1 MTTGR
6 QDQRD
11 VLSRAGVGV
20 LAFLAAVSLRLIH
33 VKAMHEKLYFFYPYF
48 DVPVHFLG
56 GIAAALLFLFIYLI
70 ITKAQSSEWNE
81 REVALTIIF
90 GTLAIG
96 IGWEIFEY
104 VSGLTTELNYARD
117 TLLDLTMDVM
127 GSLVVAIAA
136 LVQVD
141 HPRRKRNDSSQVLNK
156 EEYQLDENYHE

>member
-1 MTTGR
+1 MSIG
-6 QDQRD
+6 QLGQRD
-11 VLSRAGVGV
+11 VLSRIGVGA
-20 LAFLAAVSLRLIH
+20 LAFIAAISLRLIH

-56 GIAAALLFLFIYLI
+56 GISAALLFLFIYLI
-70 ITKAQSSEWNE
+70 ITKARSSEWNE

-104 VSGLTTELNYARD
+104 LAGLTTELNYARD

-136 LVQVD
+136 LVQAD
-141 HPRRKRNDSSQVLNK
+141 YHRRKDTSRVVS
-156 EEYQLDENYHE
+156 DENSESDREL